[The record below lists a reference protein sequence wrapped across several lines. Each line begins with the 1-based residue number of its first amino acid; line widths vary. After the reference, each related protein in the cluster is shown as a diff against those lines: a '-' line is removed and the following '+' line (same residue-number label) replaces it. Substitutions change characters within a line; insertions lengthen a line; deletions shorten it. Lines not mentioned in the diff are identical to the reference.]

1 MRIPTAI
8 LLSVCALA
16 MWVVDYVRMPE
27 QWLWL
32 LLTQGLILLNAGL
45 LCSVL
50 YRAKA
55 SAHLSLLPALLYILA
70 MGIFPYLRFHWQP
83 QLIAAIL
90 LFFLLATRDMSDTHE
105 PNGLVFFVTIL
116 LCLTSLLIPDAL
128 WCVPLLWIVVL
139 LQGAFTIRTILSSVL
154 AVALIAIYYVL
165 AMYLGWAEL
174 WDVSVLTDRQWLGN
188 GQPACLTTTVMVMMA
203 AFLVVTVCAFRRSLY
218 DLVSTRM
225 LLYHAALW
233 GVLSLPLIL
242 LTTPQPDFE
251 VMLPL
256 TLATTSGI
264 FLLQKESEARG
275 ITLLLY
281 ISGAIALYLWLTMSL

>member
-8 LLSVCALA
+8 MLSVCALA
-16 MWVVDYVRMPE
+16 MWVVDYVRMPD
-27 QWLWL
+27 QWLSL
-32 LLTQGLILLNAGL
+32 LLTQGLILVNAGL

-55 SAHLSLLPALLYILA
+55 TAHLSLLPALLYILA

-83 QLIAAIL
+83 QLIAGIL

-116 LCLTSLLIPDAL
+116 LCLTALLIPDAL
-128 WCVPLLWIVVL
+128 WCVAFLWLVVL
-139 LQGAFTIRTILSSVL
+139 LQGAFTIRTILSSAL
-154 AVALIAIYYVL
+154 AVVLIAIYYIL
-165 AMYLGWAEL
+165 AMYFGWAEL
-174 WDVSVLTDRQWLGN
+174 WDASGLFDRQWIGSE
-188 GQPACLTTTVMVMMA
+188 QPACLTITVIFMMA
-203 AFLVVTVCAFRRSLY
+203 AFLAVTVCTFRRSLY

-225 LLYHAALW
+225 LLYHVSLW

-242 LTTPQPDFE
+242 FAAPQPDFE

-256 TLATTSGI
+256 TLTTTTGI

-281 ISGAIALYLWLTMSL
+281 IFGAIALYLWLTLSL